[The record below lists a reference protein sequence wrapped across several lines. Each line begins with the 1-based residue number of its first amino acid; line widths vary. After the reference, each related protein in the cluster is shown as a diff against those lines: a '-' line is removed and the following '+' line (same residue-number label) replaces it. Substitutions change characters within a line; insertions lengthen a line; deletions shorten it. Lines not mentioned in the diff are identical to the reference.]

1 MMKITAMQLGSHGLR
16 STVIGAG
23 LVLAALPALA
33 QFPGGVT
40 PPGQPRY
47 KPKPDAP
54 RPGVNAESQRWYEGA
69 LQEYNAKRYGNAT
82 SMIER
87 SIAADANNPSA
98 WYLAGVLAH
107 TRKDRAAA
115 LAAYNRALAI
125 DPRYKKAYGDRALL
139 HEEMGRKDLADADW
153 ARMRALR

>member
-1 MMKITAMQLGSHGLR
+1 MRRLAPQPLCSA
-16 STVIGAG
+16 VIAVG
-23 LVLAALPALA
+23 LVLVAAPINA
-33 QFPGGVT
+33 QFPGGVS

-47 KPKPDAP
+47 KPKADAP
-54 RPGVNAESQRWYEGA
+54 RPGVNAESRRWYEGA
-69 LQEYNAKRYGNAT
+69 LQEYNAKRYGTAT

-107 TRKDRAAA
+107 MRKDRAAA
-115 LAAYNRALAI
+115 LAAYNRAIAI

-139 HEEMGRKDLADADW
+139 YEEMGRQDLAAADW

>member
-1 MMKITAMQLGSHGLR
+1 MRLLR
-16 STVIGAG
+16 SKRLLAG
-23 LVLAALPALA
+23 ICLALTAPSALA

-54 RPGVNAESQRWYEGA
+54 RPGVSAESQRWYEGA
-69 LQEYNAKRYGNAT
+69 LREYNAKRHVAAA
-82 SMIER
+82 SMLER

-98 WYLAGVLAH
+98 WYLRGVILH
-107 TRKDRAAA
+107 TQKSRTEA
-115 LAAYNRALAI
+115 LAAYNRTLAI

-139 HEEMGRKDLADADW
+139 YEELGRKDLADDDW

>member
-1 MMKITAMQLGSHGLR
+1 MRPAPYTLALTLGL
-16 STVIGAG
+16 A
-23 LVLAALPALA
+23 LAAAPTAA

-54 RPGVNAESQRWYEGA
+54 RAGVSAESQRWYEAA
-69 LQEYNAKRYGNAT
+69 LQEYNAKRYGTAT
-82 SMIER
+82 SMVER

-107 TRKDRAAA
+107 TRKDRTAA
-115 LAAYNRALAI
+115 LTAYTRAIAI
-125 DPRYKKAYGDRALL
+125 DPRYKKVYGDRALL
-139 HEEMGRKDLADADW
+139 HEEMGRKDLAEADW

>member
-1 MMKITAMQLGSHGLR
+1 M
-16 STVIGAG
+16 
-23 LVLAALPALA
+23 A
-33 QFPGGVT
+33 QFPGGVS

-69 LQEYNAKRYGNAT
+69 LQEYNAKRYGTAM
-82 SMIER
+82 SMLER
-87 SIAADANNPSA
+87 SIAADASNPSA
-98 WYLAGVLAH
+98 WYLRGVIAH

-115 LAAYNRALAI
+115 LAAYDRTLAI

-139 HEEMGRKDLADADW
+139 HEEMGRNDLAAADR
-153 ARMRALR
+153 ARMGALR